1 MIRKLLIVLLSAISL
16 LFLVRVLAALYCL
29 LMILFN

>member
-16 LFLVRVLAALYCL
+16 FFIVRVLAALYCL

>member
-16 LFLVRVLAALYCL
+16 LFIVRVLAALYCL